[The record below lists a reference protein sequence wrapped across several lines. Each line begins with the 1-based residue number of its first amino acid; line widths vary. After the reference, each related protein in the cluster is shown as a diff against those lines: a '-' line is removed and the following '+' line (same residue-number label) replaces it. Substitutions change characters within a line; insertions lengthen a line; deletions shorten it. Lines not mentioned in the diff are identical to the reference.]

1 MSDTFEPPSTPI
13 AAGLTELAAA
23 MLATDSLHE
32 FLARVAGL
40 AAATLPIAGS
50 CGITV
55 QGEGRPLTVASSD
68 ALAEELDE
76 VQYGVDAGP
85 CLDALR
91 NDRINSIADLS
102 IEDRWPTY
110 CKHALSKGV
119 RASFSIPLRA
129 GGSSVGALNLY
140 SKSSPF
146 DAPVRQHASVFAAQ
160 AAAAIT
166 MTMRYAD
173 QVTLTEQLRT
183 ALTSRSVIDQA
194 MGIIMGQR
202 RCTAEEA
209 FGVLRAASQR
219 RNIRLRDVARELVD
233 STVAN

>member
-1 MSDTFEPPSTPI
+1 MEPPGVPI
-13 AAGLTELAAA
+13 AAGLAELADA
-23 MLATDSLHE
+23 MLATESLHD
-32 FLARVAGL
+32 FLVQVSRL
-40 AAATLPIAGS
+40 AAESLPVDGS

-55 QGEGRPLTVASSD
+55 QGERRPLTVASSD
-68 ALAEELDE
+68 ELAAELDE

-85 CLDALR
+85 CLDAMR

-102 IEDRWPTY
+102 VEDRWPTY
-110 CKHALSKGV
+110 CKHALSQGV
-119 RASFSIPLRA
+119 RASFSMPLRA
-129 GGSSVGALNLY
+129 GDGAVGALNLY

-146 DAPVRQHASVFAAQ
+146 DADVRQHVAVFAAQ
-160 AAAAIT
+160 AAAAIV
-166 MTMRYAD
+166 MALRYSE

-209 FGVLRAASQR
+209 FAVLRAASQR
-219 RNIRLRDVARELVD
+219 RNIRLRDVARELVE
-233 STVAN
+233 STTTP

>member
-1 MSDTFEPPSTPI
+1 MSNVIEPPGVPI
-13 AAGLTELAAA
+13 AAGLAELSAA
-23 MLATDSLHE
+23 MLATESLQD
-32 FLARVAGL
+32 FLVQVARL
-40 AAATLPIAGS
+40 AAESLPVVGS

-68 ALAEELDE
+68 DLAAELDE

-91 NDRINSIADLS
+91 NDRINAIADLS
-102 IEDRWPTY
+102 VEDRWPTY
-110 CKHALSKGV
+110 CKQALSQGV
-119 RASFSIPLRA
+119 QASFSMPLRA
-129 GGSSVGALNLY
+129 GSATVGALNLY

-146 DAPVRQHASVFAAQ
+146 DASVRQHIAVFAAQ

-166 MTMRYAD
+166 MTMRYSD

-209 FGVLRAASQR
+209 FAVLRAASQR

-233 STVAN
+233 SAATR

>member
-1 MSDTFEPPSTPI
+1 MSDTSEEPNAPI
-13 AAGLTELAAA
+13 TAGLTELAGA
-23 MLATDSLHE
+23 MLATESLHD
-32 FLARVAGL
+32 FLVQVARL
-40 AAATLPIAGS
+40 AAASLPIAGS

-85 CLDALR
+85 CLDAMR
-91 NDRINSIADLS
+91 NSRINSIADLS
-102 IEDRWPTY
+102 VEDRWPTY
-110 CKHALSKGV
+110 CKHALSQGV

-129 GGSSVGALNLY
+129 GGDAVGALNLY

-146 DAPVRQHASVFAAQ
+146 DTSVRQHVSVFAAQ

-202 RCTAEEA
+202 RCTPEEA

-219 RNIRLRDVARELVD
+219 RNIRLRDVARDLVE
-233 STVAN
+233 SATAS